1 MLGITNQ
8 TKTNKMSNLESTKA
22 INKLKLRAIK
32 NGGYAKHA
40 TKIMKACELHLSTF
54 GVDHRPKQLI
64 K

>member
-1 MLGITNQ
+1 
-8 TKTNKMSNLESTKA
+8 MSNLESTKA

-32 NGGYAKHA
+32 NGGYAKHSA
-40 TKIMKACELHLSTF
+40 KIMKACELHLATF